1 MHRFLGLILC
11 GLTLTLAF
19 PSSAAPA
26 RILKVLTHLVDQQ
39 GRHTLSPSL
48 FERDA
53 YQSRL
58 RKSPESVSGLRF
70 DIQWKRGE
78 SRVRPLRM
86 RVETRGAKA
95 GAKPIVVEREVDFR
109 GLFTAWAKLPLSREQ
124 YLALGGVSA
133 WRATLWDGEQ
143 MLDEVKSFLW

>member
-26 RILKVLTHLVDQQ
+26 RILKVL
-39 GRHTLSPSL
+39 TLSPSL